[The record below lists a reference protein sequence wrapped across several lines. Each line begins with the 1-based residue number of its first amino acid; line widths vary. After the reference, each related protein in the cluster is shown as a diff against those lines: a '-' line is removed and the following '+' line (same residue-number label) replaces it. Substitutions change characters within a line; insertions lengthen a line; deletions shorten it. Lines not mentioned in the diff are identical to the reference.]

1 MSIIIVGIGEEEEFK
16 DMEELVGEKGLSD
29 EFGH

>member
-16 DMEELVGEKGLSD
+16 DMEEFIGEKGLSD